1 MESKLLPNFP
11 NSAKK
16 VSNINANAKVSTT
29 RRWLSSRPAHSPVSS
44 LASGNVSR
52 CDRRCDQAVVMT
64 IGARKHRFH
73 GPGAADVNRRVLKAG
88 SVFDSFLAY
97 LGWLIAKTFLP
108 ASGNVSRCQA
118 AHCRKGQGARHRLRC
133 SPSDRK
139 STRLNSSHEWI
150 SYAVF

>member
-64 IGARKHRFH
+64 IGARSLQASLPR
-73 GPGAADVNRRVLKAG
+73 PGRRRRQPTSTQDHAPYIETAARQSAR
-88 SVFDSFLAY
+88 
-97 LGWLIAKTFLP
+97 LGEDQK
-108 ASGNVSRCQA
+108 
-118 AHCRKGQGARHRLRC
+118 K
-133 SPSDRK
+133 
-139 STRLNSSHEWI
+139 
-150 SYAVF
+150 

>member
-73 GPGAADVNRRVLKAG
+73 GPGAADVNRRALKAG
-88 SVFDSFLAY
+88 SVFDTLVVDTIG
-97 LGWLIAKTFLP
+97 LNTKTFVDSYQTP
-108 ASGNVSRCQA
+108 HTERVRSKVMQSRC
-118 AHCRKGQGARHRLRC
+118 GF
-133 SPSDRK
+133 S
-139 STRLNSSHEWI
+139 
-150 SYAVF
+150 

>member
-73 GPGAADVNRRVLKAG
+73 GPAAGVAQEVFQLRVDLAAG
-88 SVFDSFLAY
+88 
-97 LGWLIAKTFLP
+97 
-108 ASGNVSRCQA
+108 
-118 AHCRKGQGARHRLRC
+118 RLVA
-133 SPSDRK
+133 
-139 STRLNSSHEWI
+139 E
-150 SYAVF
+150 A